1 MTKEDLLKKIE
12 ESYSPNWDGSPNI
25 KDLISDIN
33 GLYALPSNS
42 REYFELKSRV
52 IGYLSMNCIEQLE
65 RGKLTSGILTRKM
78 LENLLFDLSERE
90 TK

>member
-1 MTKEDLLKKIE
+1 MTKEDLLKKIG
-12 ESYSPNWDGSPNI
+12 ESYSPNWDGAPNI
-25 KDLISDIN
+25 KELISDIN

-65 RGKLTSGILTRKM
+65 RGKITAGVLTRKI
-78 LENLLFDLSERE
+78 LENLSFDLSERE